1 MDLET
6 SNIYPVGN
14 IYLKLLKL
22 SLFGW
27 KWFAKTTQSSALNSC
42 KIKKKKKKKQR
53 EVSLMK
59 SEALATSV
67 YQTRAEGLSLVNV
80 LPGGTQGHLL
90 KDIGSNSVT
99 SK

>member
-1 MDLET
+1 
-6 SNIYPVGN
+6 
-14 IYLKLLKL
+14 
-22 SLFGW
+22 
-27 KWFAKTTQSSALNSC
+27 
-42 KIKKKKKKKQR
+42 
-53 EVSLMK
+53 MK

-90 KDIGSNSVT
+90 KDIGSSSVT